1 LKQEQNILGVVAA
14 SVKQC
19 LYAIIHIENFQ
30 KRNLLN
36 SSQKKPKRC
45 TYADVQG
52 LKRLPIAMAATIARK
67 SDGNRN

>member
-1 LKQEQNILGVVAA
+1 LKQELNIPGAVVASA
-14 SVKQC
+14 KQC
-19 LYAIIHIENFQ
+19 LCAIIHIENFQ

-36 SSQKKPKRC
+36 SSQKKPKQF

-52 LKRLPIAMAATIARK
+52 HTLHPIAMTATIARK